1 MKKHL
6 HKLVTAAL
14 LSLTLAPGANAELL
28 FSDNFDY
35 PVGNLKGQGEW
46 LQSGSQTEVPI
57 QVVAQNLVYPG
68 YQSAGVGN
76 AVRLT
81 GNNNNKDQRLF
92 HDVAKADDAKSLFAS
107 ALFCVNSVP
116 ENCNAYFISFA
127 GATAAG
133 FADGVSVSTNGRVF
147 VLPGTDANHFILG
160 AGKSGA
166 NAAIKT
172 TAEFELGKTYCLVM
186 NWNYVEGSNNDEFSV
201 WINPENE
208 TDEPLLKVSTG
219 SSSIN
224 YGDFSET
231 RNVRGVMLWQG
242 SSAVK
247 AAPTMVVDAVRGATD
262 WASLFTD
269 EGEGPGGDP
278 SVSMSV
284 TAVNDDPMMA
294 FVYGSVT
301 KKFTVRAANL
311 AEDINLSVSGCEDLT
326 VSPAVIAKDDAMSAS
341 GTEVTVTYAP
351 TTAGTFQGSIDL
363 ASGDNTASA
372 TFEVYG
378 LACTKLV
385 NSLQIF
391 NVPED
396 NYDGYLLS
404 STVTISYIDPTGETI
419 YGYDMAGGVAF
430 KTYQIDPSTIKVG
443 DKIKNIFA
451 YVVWEADGL
460 PYLMPL
466 YPGMGTLVSEGNAVN
481 ATDVNLGDIA
491 TSPELYIHRLVTIK
505 DVAFTAEEG
514 AVFGTSSVDITSGPT
529 NAKGK
534 LMPFAGT
541 DLIGTAIPATAS
553 SVTGI
558 CRSKTIA
565 SISPR
570 SLADIVLAPVGEPE
584 LEVTP
589 EQLFSDEAAEI
600 GKGTQVLRYTVEAK
614 NLPSPAS
621 VYLTGAN
628 RNMFSIDVEEIPAG
642 TSNTVVTVTYNPTA
656 IGKHTARLNFDAM
669 PTELTKGYQFTF
681 LAYDPQNMPV
691 ATFDADALAPFS
703 VTSAGETQVQ
713 SIEITTANL
722 PDYGTIKVSGEN
734 SGAFTLNSTS
744 LLKEGKTTLKITFA
758 PKTPGTFTQ
767 SFEIS
772 GVKLPAQTLTV
783 TGTCGGSLPEQPVE
797 GDKMAFD
804 TSAPLSLLNETFD
817 NAANNKPLQ
826 LQGWINN
833 AAKGKRA
840 WWGYDFSDG
849 NKAAKVTAYDS
860 QAQIGAEDPCRMFL
874 MTPALDFA
882 NSASKILTFRVMGQY
897 MAEGMTDRLNV
908 VYCDVAEGTPYYQ
921 AIEGLNIPATPDYNG
936 EWIDYVIDF
945 EGLDIADVF
954 FIGFQFDSNR
964 GRDNSAVYY
973 IDDVTYGRT
982 DVPQIK
988 SDIRALEVLA
998 EPFKPH
1004 TTTINVTGLNLSGNI
1019 SLALGGANPSNF
1031 TLSATTLPAHG
1042 GSFDLTFL
1050 TDLEGVHEAYVELK
1064 AEGAPTLFIPLAYNA
1079 KASSAIDSV
1088 DSDAD
1093 GRFTVYNASG
1103 IRVLVTSDPAEINAL
1118 PAGLYI
1124 VNGKKHI
1131 VR

>member
-6 HKLVTAAL
+6 PKLVTAAL
-14 LSLTLAPGANAELL
+14 LSLALAPGANAELL

-46 LQSGSQTEVPI
+46 LQYGTKTAAPVQVISQSLT
-57 QVVAQNLVYPG
+57 YPG
-68 YQSAGVGN
+68 YQTAAVGG
-76 AVRLT
+76 AFRLS
-81 GNNNNKDQRLF
+81 GEQGASDQSVF
-92 HDVAKADDAKSLFAS
+92 HDITGIDTPKDLYVS
-107 ALFCVNSVP
+107 ALISVNEVP
-116 ENCNAYFISFA
+116 QDCKAPSISFVSNNYKGYVDTSNPTA
-127 GATAAG
+127 KGNLFILNGSDATHFKIGLSKNTTTAK
-133 FADGVSVSTNGRVF
+133 VSTE
-147 VLPGTDANHFILG
+147 
-160 AGKSGA
+160 
-166 NAAIKT
+166 
-172 TAEFELGKTYCLVM
+172 AEFELGKTYCLVM
-186 NWNYVEGSNNDEFSV
+186 KYEYKPDSNDDLISV
-201 WINPENE
+201 WVNPENE
-208 TDEPLLKVSTG
+208 NAAPSLSSADGTDYSGTYGAARGILFQQGG
-219 SSSIN
+219 SS
-224 YGDFSET
+224 
-231 RNVRGVMLWQG
+231 
-242 SSAVK
+242 VK
-247 AAPTMVVDAVRGATD
+247 AAPTIVVDAVRGATD

-278 SVSMSV
+278 SVSLSV
-284 TAVNDDPMMA
+284 AAADDDPMMA

-341 GTEVTVTYAP
+341 GAEVTVTYAP
-351 TTAGTFQGSIDL
+351 TTAGTFQGSLNL
-363 ASGDNTASA
+363 ASGDNTTSA
-372 TFEVYG
+372 TFEVMG

-396 NYDGYLLS
+396 SYDGYLLS
-404 STVTISYIDPTGETI
+404 STVTISYIDPTGETV

-505 DVAFTAEEG
+505 DVTFTAEEG

-541 DLIGTAIPATAS
+541 DLIGTAIPAAAS

-600 GKGTQVLRYTVEAK
+600 GKGTQVLRYTVSAK

-642 TSNTVVTVTYNPTA
+642 TSSTVVTVTYNPTA

-681 LAYDPQNMPV
+681 LAYDPENMPV
-691 ATFDADALAPFS
+691 ATFDAAALAPFS
-703 VTSAGETQVQ
+703 VATAGETQEQ
-713 SIEITTANL
+713 TIEITTANL

-734 SGAFTLNSTS
+734 SGAFILNSTT
-744 LLKEGKTTLKITFA
+744 LLKSGKTTLRITFA
-758 PKTPGTFTQ
+758 PKAEGTFSQTI
-767 SFEIS
+767 EIA
-772 GVKLPAQTLTV
+772 GVKLPAQTITV

-797 GDKMAFD
+797 GDEMTFD
-804 TSAPLSLLNETFD
+804 TSAPLALLNETFD
-817 NAANNKPLQ
+817 NAVRNKPLQ
-826 LQGWINN
+826 LRGWVNN

-860 QAQIGAEDPCRMFL
+860 QAQIGAEEPCRMFL

-921 AIEGLNIPATPDYNG
+921 AIEGLNIPASPDYND

-954 FIGFQFDSNR
+954 FIGFQFDSTR
-964 GRDNSAVYY
+964 GRDNSTVYY

-988 SDIRALEVLA
+988 SDIRSLEVLA

-1004 TTTINVTGLNLSGNI
+1004 TTTISVTGLNLSGNI
-1019 SLALGGANPSNF
+1019 SLAMGGANPSNF
-1031 TLSATTLPAHG
+1031 TLSTTTLPAQG
-1042 GSFDLTFL
+1042 GTFDLTFL

-1079 KASSAIDSV
+1079 KASSAIDAV
-1088 DSDAD
+1088 DSDAY

-1103 IRVLVTSDPAEINAL
+1103 IRVLVTSDPAEINVL

>member
-6 HKLVTAAL
+6 PKLVTAAL
-14 LSLTLAPGANAELL
+14 LSLALAPGANAELL

-35 PVGNLKGQGEW
+35 PVGNLKGLGEW
-46 LQSGSQTEVPI
+46 LQYGTKTAAPVQVISQSLT
-57 QVVAQNLVYPG
+57 YPG
-68 YQSAGVGN
+68 YQTAAVGG
-76 AVRLT
+76 AFRLS
-81 GNNNNKDQRLF
+81 GEQSGSDQSVF
-92 HDVAKADDAKSLFAS
+92 HDITGTDTPKDLYVS
-107 ALFCVNSVP
+107 ALISVNEVP
-116 ENCNAYFISFA
+116 QDCKATSISFVSNNYKGYVDTSSPTA
-127 GATAAG
+127 KGNIFIQNGSDATHFKIGLSKSTTTAK
-133 FADGVSVSTNGRVF
+133 VSTE
-147 VLPGTDANHFILG
+147 
-160 AGKSGA
+160 
-166 NAAIKT
+166 
-172 TAEFELGKTYCLVM
+172 AEFELGKTYCLVM
-186 NWNYVEGSNNDEFSV
+186 KYEYKPDSNDDLISV
-201 WINPENE
+201 WVNPENE
-208 TDEPLLKVSTG
+208 NAAPTLSSADGTDYSGTYGAVRGILFQQGG
-219 SSSIN
+219 SS
-224 YGDFSET
+224 
-231 RNVRGVMLWQG
+231 
-242 SSAVK
+242 VK

-284 TAVNDDPMMA
+284 TAENDDQMMA

-326 VSPAVIAKDDAMSAS
+326 VSPAVIAKDDAMSTS
-341 GTEVTVTYAP
+341 GAEVTVTYAP
-351 TTAGTFQGSIDL
+351 TTAGTFQGSLNL

-372 TFEVYG
+372 TFEVMG

-404 STVTISYIDPTGETI
+404 STVTISYIDPTGETV

-534 LMPFAGT
+534 LMPFAET

-600 GKGTQVLRYTVEAK
+600 GKGTQVLRYTVSAK

-642 TSNTVVTVTYNPTA
+642 TSSTVVTVTYNPTA

-681 LAYDPQNMPV
+681 LAYDPENMPV
-691 ATFDADALAPFS
+691 ATFDAAALAPFS
-703 VTSAGETQVQ
+703 VATAGETQEQ
-713 SIEITTANL
+713 TIEITTANL

-734 SGAFTLNSTS
+734 SGAFILNSTT
-744 LLKEGKTTLKITFA
+744 LLKSGKTTLRITFA
-758 PKTPGTFTQ
+758 PKAEGSFTQ
-767 SFEIS
+767 TIEIA
-772 GVKLPAQTLTV
+772 GVKLPAQTITV

-797 GDKMAFD
+797 GDEMAFD
-804 TSAPLSLLNETFD
+804 TSAPLVLLNETFD
-817 NAANNKPLQ
+817 NAVRNKPLQ
-826 LQGWINN
+826 LQGWVNN

-849 NKAAKVTAYDS
+849 NKAAKVTSYDS

-882 NSASKILTFRVMGQY
+882 NSESKILTFRVMGQY

-921 AIEGLNIPATPDYNG
+921 AIEGLNIPASPDYND

-964 GRDNSAVYY
+964 GRDNSTVYY

-988 SDIRALEVLA
+988 SDIRSLEVLA

-1019 SLALGGANPSNF
+1019 SLAMGGANPSNF
-1031 TLSATTLPAHG
+1031 TLSTATLPAQG
-1042 GSFDLTFL
+1042 GTVDLTFL

-1079 KASSAIDSV
+1079 KTSSGIDSV

-1103 IRVLVTSDPAEINAL
+1103 IRVLVTSDPAEINSL